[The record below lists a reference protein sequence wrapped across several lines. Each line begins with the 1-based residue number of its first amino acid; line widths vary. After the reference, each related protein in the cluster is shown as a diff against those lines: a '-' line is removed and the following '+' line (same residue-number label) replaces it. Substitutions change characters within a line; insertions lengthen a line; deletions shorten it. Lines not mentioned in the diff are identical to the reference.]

1 MTRNRRQ
8 IRCASRRGFS
18 LIEMLV
24 ALAITASLLAAS
36 LVALDTSFKGYKMT
50 TDTAST
56 HVVTRIV
63 VHRIAAMIRTGTEF
77 GPYPLDV
84 LDPAQNPM
92 ITNFVEFISAED
104 PAIGYRQ
111 VTRIEAMPDLVA
123 NDGTL
128 VLMLIVEDDNQGNI
142 TTETH
147 PLIRG
152 LVDATFTL
160 KYDIGPKLERVTIDM
175 TVRPQAGAGIGFDG
189 EANTIRMVTSASPR
203 SY

>member
-1 MTRNRRQ
+1 MSRNRQ
-8 IRCASRRGFS
+8 QVRCASRGFS

-24 ALAITASLLAAS
+24 ALAITASLLSAA

-77 GPYPLDV
+77 GPYPIDV

-92 ITNFVEFISAED
+92 VTTFVEFVSAED

-128 VLMLIVEDDNQGNI
+128 VPTLIVEDDNQGN
-142 TTETH
+142 TTIEEH

-160 KYDIGPKLERVTIDM
+160 NYDIGPTLERVTIDM

-189 EANTIRMVTSASPR
+189 ESNTIRMVTSASPR